1 MYVISQGA
9 LQNSTGSIS
18 ETLSAR
24 PEAASRSAFPLRV
37 AKPFPEDRLVKP
49 QSSRECISGYEPQKG
64 PVNQSNQKMLKLRIK
79 VGSDNCLPELKTS
92 AIYSNLGLDMSPS
105 SSSEDTD
112 SPSECERDFPDS
124 LEEHIYSPSYIVRVR
139 CLPLFYY
146 SSIIPYGLFLI
157 RLFLFANFTVM
168 ERTDHDLFSH
178 TQWCNVVTSS

>member
-1 MYVISQGA
+1 MVYVISQGA

-18 ETLSAR
+18 ETVSAR

-49 QSSRECISGYEPQKG
+49 QRSRECVSGYEPQKG
-64 PVNQSNQKMLKLRIK
+64 PVNPSNQKMLKVRIK

-112 SPSECERDFPDS
+112 SPSEWERDFPDS
-124 LEEHIYSPSYIVRVR
+124 LEEQMDSPTCIVRVR
-139 CLPLFYY
+139 CLPL
-146 SSIIPYGLFLI
+146 I
-157 RLFLFANFTVM
+157 
-168 ERTDHDLFSH
+168 
-178 TQWCNVVTSS
+178 

>member
-1 MYVISQGA
+1 M
-9 LQNSTGSIS
+9 QNSTVSIR
-18 ETLSAR
+18 ETVSAR

-37 AKPFPEDRLVKP
+37 AKPLPEDRLVKP
-49 QSSRECISGYEPQKG
+49 QRSREFISDFEPLKG
-64 PVNQSNQKMLKLRIK
+64 PGNPSNQKVLKVRIK

-124 LEEHIYSPSYIVRVR
+124 LEEHIYSPSCIVRVS

-146 SSIIPYGLFLI
+146 YKHYSLWI
-157 RLFLFANFTVM
+157 V
-168 ERTDHDLFSH
+168 SH
-178 TQWCNVVTSS
+178 LVVFVCHFYCDGTNRS